1 MSTKLVLKIC
11 SVAVLVLLVF
21 AALGPA
27 KLQLRTGLGWQTDH
41 FVCFF
46 AFTLLVY
53 LAWPRALVV
62 GGAITAFAF
71 LLEGLQALTPDRHA
85 DLQAALYSAGGVM
98 AAVLPADV
106 FIQAARRLNGRT
118 LLMLQRLRPC
128 WPSRNNAHTEL
139 RPGRVPASPGF
150 RSAWLLRPSHSR
162 SQAPR
167 SLPTVRALPNSEIA
181 SSTLLRRV

>member
-1 MSTKLVLKIC
+1 MTMRPTILKLGG
-11 SVAVLVLLVF
+11 VAVLGLLIVF

-41 FVCFF
+41 FVGFF

-85 DLQAALYSAGGVM
+85 DLHAALYSAAGVL
-98 AAVLPADV
+98 AAALPADL
-106 FIQAARRLNGRT
+106 FIRAPRWVNGRT
-118 LLMLQRLRPC
+118 FLMPQFMLRWPARINGWTRLLIASRRGGVPESGRIRSVGTAITGIGRPIAVTLT
-128 WPSRNNAHTEL
+128 PSR
-139 RPGRVPASPGF
+139 RIR
-150 RSAWLLRPSHSR
+150 
-162 SQAPR
+162 Q
-167 SLPTVRALPNSEIA
+167 
-181 SSTLLRRV
+181 TL